1 MPRET
6 IDTQRS
12 LIINEQI
19 SKEDKALDKFYTALE
34 AANPPSPKE
43 EQKAPTP
50 PPTITLP
57 ELDPEKAM
65 AFELSRSL
73 WRSCNPGYSI
83 VAGPGNSVSTMKD
96 DFAINQEELE
106 FMKSQGAYDK
116 KNNRTRDKFTVYVEA
131 RARYGLLMK
140 KQQST
145 IAFVGLDV
153 CL

>member
-43 EQKAPTP
+43 QKAPT

-83 VAGPGNSVSTMKD
+83 VAGLGNSVSTMKD

-145 IAFVGLDV
+145 
-153 CL
+153 